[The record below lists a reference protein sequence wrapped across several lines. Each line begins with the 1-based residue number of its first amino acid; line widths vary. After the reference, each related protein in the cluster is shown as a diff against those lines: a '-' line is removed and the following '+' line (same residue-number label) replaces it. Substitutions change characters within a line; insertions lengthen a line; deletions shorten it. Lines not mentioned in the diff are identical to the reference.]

1 MRVAVV
7 GAGVMGA
14 ATARALAR
22 SGHDVTVLEQFSF
35 GHERGSSHGATRVF
49 RFSYPVVE
57 YVRMA
62 MESLELWRELERD
75 TGESLLRTTGGLD
88 AGKLL
93 DDHVAALQE
102 CRAECEVLDR
112 DEAMARFPWLRPGE
126 GPLLFQGDGGV
137 AFADR
142 TVEACLRSA
151 SEHGATLRP
160 DTKVLA
166 IEQGSVETADG
177 SVEADV
183 VVVTA
188 GGWVKELV
196 APLGIEVPVRPTR
209 ETVAYFELD
218 EPRVTTLVEWDQ
230 PSIYALPSGQ
240 GVLKAGEHQAGV
252 TTDPDEEGRVDEES
266 VARLSEWVAKRF
278 PAANPRPIH
287 AETCIYTNTPDD
299 SFVLERHGD
308 VVVGSPCSG
317 HGFKFAPWVGKRLA
331 ELATGRLGERSKS
344 GATG

>member
-22 SGHDVTVLEQFSF
+22 DGHEVTVLEQFAF
-35 GHERGSSHGATRVF
+35 GHSRGSSHGATRVF

-75 TGESLLRTTGGLD
+75 TGEDLLRTTGGLD
-88 AGKLL
+88 AGKAL

-102 CRAECEVLDR
+102 CGAECEVLDR
-112 DEAMARFPWLRPGE
+112 DEASARFPWLRPGE

-137 AFADR
+137 VSADR
-142 TVEACLRSA
+142 AVEAFLSSA
-151 SEHGATLRP
+151 GQHGATLKP
-160 DTKVLA
+160 ETKVSS
-166 IEQGSVETADG
+166 IESI
-177 SVEADV
+177 EADV

-196 APLGIEVPVRPTR
+196 APLGIDVPVRPTR

-218 EPRVTTLVEWDQ
+218 EPRVTTLVEWGE

-240 GVLKAGEHQAGV
+240 GVLKVGEHQAGE
-252 TTDPDEEGRVDEES
+252 TTDPDEEGRVDEDS
-266 VARLSEWVAKRF
+266 VARLSEWVAARF

-308 VVVGSPCSG
+308 VV
-317 HGFKFAPWVGKRLA
+317 
-331 ELATGRLGERSKS
+331 
-344 GATG
+344 